1 MQEAVARLREEFG
14 RDAVILH
21 TTQKKRWFFGRFGK
35 TRYEVIGAI
44 DPAAVKE
51 TSLPRLETPTT
62 PNSPKTADP
71 IWPEAIQEV
80 YTKLRQCDIPKNV
93 AQDLLKEVL
102 TELPKH
108 EWKDLSKIWNHLN
121 TAIANQIVTVD
132 PWSLEDGQRVAVLIG
147 PTGVG
152 KTTTIAKLAANF
164 ALVAGKKVGV
174 ITIDTYRIAA
184 VDQLKTYA
192 DIIGIPIQV
201 AYSPKELREAITK
214 MHDRD
219 LILID
224 TAGRS
229 QNNEIQI
236 AELRNYLEGLN
247 VEIHLVLS
255 ATTKEADIEDV
266 IRVFGVLPI
275 DRIIVTKLDETT
287 SHGVILQACSLANVP
302 IAFLTTGQGVPEDI
316 EVADGQRIAEL
327 ILGD

>member
-1 MQEAVARLREEFG
+1 M
-14 RDAVILH
+14 
-21 TTQKKRWFFGRFGK
+21 
-35 TRYEVIGAI
+35 
-44 DPAAVKE
+44 
-51 TSLPRLETPTT
+51 
-62 PNSPKTADP
+62 
-71 IWPEAIQEV
+71 
-80 YTKLRQCDIPKNV
+80 
-93 AQDLLKEVL
+93 
-102 TELPKH
+102 
-108 EWKDLSKIWNHLN
+108 
-121 TAIANQIVTVD
+121 
-132 PWSLEDGQRVAVLIG
+132 
-147 PTGVG
+147 
-152 KTTTIAKLAANF
+152 
-164 ALVAGKKVGV
+164 GV
-174 ITIDTYRIAA
+174 ITIDTYWIAA